1 MKSRISPL
9 AFAFA
14 ATTALSATGAS
25 AIELTYGSYT
35 SPTHTTYVNGTLPT
49 MARVT
54 EQTNGEVTFETFP
67 GGAMGGP
74 KELLGNVK
82 NGILDSASVVDIYVK
97 SSLPV
102 SSLISSMIAIGEDPK
117 VMAAAMNEMQLL
129 KCPDCVEERTKNN
142 VIGLSWS
149 ATGAYHVI
157 CKDPIKGLSDLQ
169 GRKIRATSGVGRSM
183 QAIGAAPV
191 SITTAEMYEAMQRGQ
206 IDCAVGATAWLDT
219 YNLKDFAKG
228 VWSNAVGSYFGTMNM
243 TINLD
248 VWEDLGPEIQKAFWD
263 NMAHN
268 VAEIMWAYVEDNET
282 AMEWLAN
289 NGGTVEE
296 SDQAFKDAWKEQQS
310 HTIEETI
317 AAGKSD
323 GIEHSEEIVNTFVGL
338 IEKWTGIVAEV
349 GNDKAAYEQALQ
361 DEIFSKL

>member
-1 MKSRISPL
+1 MKSRITPL
-9 AFAFA
+9 ALAIATTTAFA
-14 ATTALSATGAS
+14 ATGAS

-35 SPTHTTYVNGTLPT
+35 SPTHTTYVNGVVPT
-49 MARVT
+49 MKRIT
-54 EQTNGEVTFETFP
+54 EQTKGELTFETFT

-82 NGILDSASVVDIYVK
+82 SGILDAASVVDIYVK

-102 SSLISSMIAIGEDPK
+102 SSLLSSMIAIGDDPK

-129 KCPDCVEERTKNN
+129 HCPDCIAERERNN

-157 CKDPIKGLSDLQ
+157 CKEPIKGLADLQ

-183 QAIGAAPV
+183 LAIGASPV

-206 IDCAVGATAWLDT
+206 IDCVVGATAWLNT

-228 VWSNAVGSYFGTMNM
+228 VWSNAVGSYFGTMNFAV
-243 TINLD
+243 NLD
-248 VWEDLGPEIQKAFWD
+248 VWNDLTDEERAAFRD

-268 VAEIMWAYVEDNET
+268 VAEIMWAYVSDNET
-282 AMEWLAN
+282 AMEWLAA

-310 HTIEETI
+310 LTVQETIE
-317 AAGKSD
+317 AGKAD
-323 GIEHSEEIVNTFVGL
+323 GIDDAEEVVTTFMGL
-338 IEKWTGIVAEV
+338 VDKWTGIVAKV
-349 GNDKAAYEQALQ
+349 GNDKAAYEKALN
-361 DEIFSKL
+361 DEIFSKI